1 MKNRIASW
9 AVVACLS
16 AYTSSAYALAVG
28 EMRVLSALGEP
39 LKIQLNLTDLGN
51 TPATEARVI
60 MAPAEDY
67 SRLGLI
73 PPLGADQWQ
82 VVMQNNGTLAAV
94 ISGATPQQEANVSFL
109 VQLIWPGN
117 IRVQQV
123 TAVLLPET
131 SVATNPV
138 MAAPNLAE
146 TQPVAEAPAQ
156 GSATL
161 SVEQSVTAAS
171 LLVKP
176 APGAKPYVPEIE
188 RIETAPQTKRTQAGD
203 TLSSLADEWTLPQ
216 ASLVQK
222 QQVLAEANPRIFI
235 DNNIN
240 QLKRGAI
247 VQYPQ
252 ASSVSLPDPDQA
264 KQWLA
269 ARLAAT
275 APAAAVPVDQPA
287 LASEP
292 ATAAPS
298 GDDEVSLTLISPKAA
313 DDQQAAQA
321 EALIADELA
330 ELSSEKNALLA
341 ERAALQAELAA
352 LENTGKAQEAKLKV
366 LDEKLALLNAAKP
379 ESAEKAPTASPA
391 ADDGL
396 RLSWVAAAVGFLIA
410 LLIVLRRR
418 AAAASNAALVARAAP
433 IVPVANDYVAFEPLE
448 SLPTPPWTAAH
459 AATEPEAATVT
470 ASESATEMPPSSEP
484 VSPEPASLREPVQA
498 PVVAAVEPV
507 TEAAELAA
515 AESDAVDA
523 EEEYDFMTDAESAAL
538 QTRLDLAQAYIDMN
552 EMDLAKELLQ
562 TVVTRGTPEQQ
573 AQAQTILDKLS

>member
-60 MAPAEDY
+60 LAPAEDY

-131 SVATNPV
+131 PVATNPV

-161 SVEQSVTAAS
+161 ALAQSVTAAS

-176 APGAKPYVPEIE
+176 APEAKPYVPEIE
-188 RIETAPQTKRTQAGD
+188 RIDAAPQTKRTQAGD

-292 ATAAPS
+292 AMAAPS
-298 GDDEVSLTLISPKAA
+298 GDEEVSLTLISPKAA
-313 DDQQAAQA
+313 DDQQTAQA

-366 LDEKLALLNAAKP
+366 LDEKLALLNAEKP
-379 ESAEKAPTASPA
+379 ESAEQAPTASPV

-418 AAAASNAALVARAAP
+418 AAAASNAALAARAAP

-448 SLPTPPWTAAH
+448 TLPTPPWTAAH
-459 AATEPEAATVT
+459 AASEPEPTIEQ
-470 ASESATEMPPSSEP
+470 ES
-484 VSPEPASLREPVQA
+484 VQA

-515 AESDAVDA
+515 AESDAADA